1 MNGEKSHED
10 LYLDNYLQAIN
21 LSYLERG
28 NLPSSGMNPLM
39 SCLILWLVLNTHTH
53 EQHLMDSTGYN
64 ILKEEVMNLLRGYGR
79 VTRGI
84 GWIEVV

>member
-1 MNGEKSHED
+1 MNGEKFHEA
-10 LYLDNYLQAIN
+10 LSLDNELQTIN
-21 LSYLERG
+21 VSYLEWG
-28 NLPSSGMNPLM
+28 NRSSSGMNLLM

-64 ILKEEVMNLLRGYGR
+64 ILKEEVMNLWRGDGR
-79 VTRGI
+79 VTRGA